1 VHGQGNAAAGMQPIT
16 HAADWGLEGLAPT
29 MFRGKKT
36 VHYTLRLWAET
47 SAKGAALFYPRLLS
61 HEGLPKAIQ
70 ALFLRVSSQT
80 LVLIELL
87 RCTKRQNK
95 G

>member
-1 VHGQGNAAAGMQPIT
+1 MQPIT
-16 HAADWGLEGLAPT
+16 HAADWGLEGLAPS
-29 MFRGKKT
+29 MFRRKKT
-36 VHYTLRLWAET
+36 VHYTLRFRAE
-47 SAKGAALFYPRLLS
+47 SGANSAALIDPWLLS

-80 LVLIELL
+80 IVLIELL

>member
-1 VHGQGNAAAGMQPIT
+1 MQPIT
-16 HAADWGLEGLAPT
+16 HAADGGLEGLAPN

-36 VHYTLRLWAET
+36 VHYTLRLWAES
-47 SAKGAALFYPRLLS
+47 SAKGAALNDPWLLS

-70 ALFLRVSSQT
+70 ALFLHVSSQT
-80 LVLIELL
+80 IVLIELL